1 MKSTQP
7 KVHTLMVLTP
17 SQSHTA
23 LTSEHPHRPHCPQP
37 RGAADLLCL
46 LRFTSSGYFITG
58 IIPPVARGTGFSH
71 PDRGAGRSH
80 PMPRIAA
87 PVLFVG
93 REHSTVRMDH
103 TAYRF
108 IRRRAASAA
117 HFLLLATVT
126 DAHVRVSTGTC
137 VFISPEH
144 TLRWSGTAGHKAMH
158 V

>member
-1 MKSTQP
+1 MT
-7 KVHTLMVLTP
+7 
-17 SQSHTA
+17 
-23 LTSEHPHRPHCPQP
+23 
-37 RGAADLLCL
+37 
-46 LRFTSSGYFITG
+46 
-58 IIPPVARGTGFSH
+58 
-71 PDRGAGRSH
+71 
-80 PMPRIAA
+80 RIAA
-87 PVLFVG
+87 PVLFVA
-93 REHSTVRMDH
+93 REHSTVRTDH

-117 HFLLLATVT
+117 RFLLLATVT